1 MVADAFSAVSRAYC
15 SPFFLASQLNSTSRG
30 AHAGEGVGHEGD
42 EGPVTLSDKD
52 SGVDAIQQLASL
64 FPESVLPFL
73 TEYFGPRTDA
83 AGFISMACPTT
94 TQSNSARMAARC
106 CFYCRLRCRD
116 EAVLNMSG
124 DVHGSDGRKIVD
136 DAHLT
141 PARKLRDRMVVR
153 LARIPV
159 SDVDGEEFP
168 EPFRRPRVW
177 RENGGDCA
185 TCGTVLEHVNA
196 TLRCIKDIMIPGPCQ
211 KYS

>member
-1 MVADAFSAVSRAYC
+1 
-15 SPFFLASQLNSTSRG
+15 LASLLNSISRG

-73 TEYFGPRTDA
+73 TEYFGSRTDA

-168 EPFRRPRVW
+168 EPFRRPRSKNQ
-177 RENGGDCA
+177 RFRGGIRTTSFFPKTESSDFFDAAAQSSTEVFVYSLMA
-185 TCGTVLEHVNA
+185 TPTPE
-196 TLRCIKDIMIPGPCQ
+196 PGARRV
-211 KYS
+211 